1 MSNDI
6 RGNWKT
12 IYGGKLAGWLIYLLG
27 FTFRVEVKGWRDEFA
42 DPDRQL
48 IHVFWHNRI
57 CGLLPLWTKRFKTRE
72 TVVLASASKDGA
84 AIEAA
89 VGVYGVG
96 SVRGSSSRRG
106 AAALIALKKVA
117 KSGKDLIITPDGP
130 RGPRYSMQP
139 GVIKLAQTTGLP
151 LLPISLFFEN
161 CWRLKTWDRFVIPK
175 PFSKMTLIF
184 REPLEIPR
192 QLCEDEFETVRLNLQ
207 KILLEGIDDLPENH
221 ADNH

>member
-106 AAALIALKKVA
+106 VAALIALKKAA
-117 KSGKDLIITPDGP
+117 KSLLNHFNAFGKKGFLTDSAKKWASGWMISSGP
-130 RGPRYSMQP
+130 
-139 GVIKLAQTTGLP
+139 
-151 LLPISLFFEN
+151 
-161 CWRLKTWDRFVIPK
+161 
-175 PFSKMTLIF
+175 
-184 REPLEIPR
+184 
-192 QLCEDEFETVRLNLQ
+192 
-207 KILLEGIDDLPENH
+207 
-221 ADNH
+221 